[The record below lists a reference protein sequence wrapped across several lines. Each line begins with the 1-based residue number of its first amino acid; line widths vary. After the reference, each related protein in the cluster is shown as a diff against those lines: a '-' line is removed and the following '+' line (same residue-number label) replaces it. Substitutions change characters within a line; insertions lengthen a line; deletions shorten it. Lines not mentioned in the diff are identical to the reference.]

1 MKNKALFLDRDGVIN
16 IEKNYVIK
24 RTDFEFIPDIFD
36 ACKYFQ
42 ELGFKLIIITNQS
55 GIARGFY
62 SEQELN
68 ELHKWV
74 KSIFQSKNIE
84 ILDIYYCPHHPNYG
98 EECKC
103 RKPKPGLILDAIK
116 KYDIDPRRSILI
128 GDKVT
133 DVLAGRNAK
142 VGENL
147 LVKTGHKFTQPED
160 ESSFPEF
167 ESMSEIVR
175 WHKSLAK

>member
-62 SEQELN
+62 TE
-68 ELHKWV
+68 
-74 KSIFQSKNIE
+74 
-84 ILDIYYCPHHPNYG
+84 
-98 EECKC
+98 
-103 RKPKPGLILDAIK
+103 
-116 KYDIDPRRSILI
+116 
-128 GDKVT
+128 
-133 DVLAGRNAK
+133 
-142 VGENL
+142 
-147 LVKTGHKFTQPED
+147 
-160 ESSFPEF
+160 
-167 ESMSEIVR
+167 
-175 WHKSLAK
+175 